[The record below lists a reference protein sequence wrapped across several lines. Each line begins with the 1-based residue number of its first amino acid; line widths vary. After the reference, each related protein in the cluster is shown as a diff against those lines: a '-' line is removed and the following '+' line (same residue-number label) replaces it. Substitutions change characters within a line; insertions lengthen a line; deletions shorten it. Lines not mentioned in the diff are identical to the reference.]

1 MNIQN
6 IDINLIDQHHEN
18 PRKDLGDLT
27 ELANSIKESGIH
39 QNLTVVK
46 KGKHFERYTC
56 IIGHRRLAAAKLA
69 GLKEVPCHV
78 ADMDYKTQLST
89 MLVENMQRAELTY
102 IEQADGFQ
110 MMMNL
115 GETVESIAE
124 MSGFSKETVKHRLEI
139 AKLDKNNLK
148 TSDLTLEDLVYL
160 ERVTDVE
167 VRNRLLEQCS
177 HSNLKNN
184 VDWEIKQAEGRAK
197 KAQWKEF
204 LESLGI
210 KEIPPARNRCS
221 EFKTEKRFSYNAV
234 NPEEFKL
241 DESLN
246 AEECYFKF
254 SEKSWDTSIYICTER
269 TDTEEQGAAEEERNK
284 KEAERA
290 ERKGQLNELFNGMN
304 ERLMSFAKSFPERK
318 GSVSVALR
326 LVAEIAI
333 TKGYSYLYRNDFAT
347 LGKIS
352 SGKLDDEKS
361 IANGKLPTELLYIAE
376 KTPTSGILQLILSK
390 HEVDKAD
397 YYCRFDDSPASR
409 CIVRAFETLG
419 YSFTDEECKL
429 LNGTHELYVK
439 EQSNG

>member
-6 IDINLIDQHHEN
+6 IDINLIDQHPEN

-27 ELANSIKESGIH
+27 ELASSIKESGIH
-39 QNLTVVK
+39 QNLTVVRN
-46 KGKHFERYTC
+46 GERYTC
-56 IIGHRRLAAAKLA
+56 IIGHRRLAASKLA
-69 GLKEVPCHV
+69 GLTEVPCHV

-110 MMMNL
+110 MMMDL

-139 AKLDKNNLK
+139 AKLDKDKLK
-148 TSDLTLEDLVYL
+148 ASDLTLEDLVYL

-167 VRNRLLEQCS
+167 VRNRLLKQCS
-177 HSNLKNN
+177 HANLKYN
-184 VDWEIKQAEGRAK
+184 VDSEIKYAERAAK
-197 KAQWKEF
+197 RAQWKEYF
-204 LESLGI
+204 ESLGM
-210 KEIPPARNRCS
+210 KEIPPERPRYRDFN
-221 EFKTEKRFSYNAV
+221 TEKRFNYEAV

-246 AEECYFKF
+246 PEECYFEISKN
-254 SEKSWDTSIYICTER
+254 SWDNSIYICTER
-269 TDTEEQGAAEEERNK
+269 TDMEEQDAAEEERKK

-290 ERKGQLNELFNGMN
+290 ERKGQLNELFDGVN
-304 ERLMSFAKSFPERK
+304 ERLMSFAKSLPERK

-326 LVAEIAI
+326 LVAEITI
-333 TKGYSYLYRNDFAT
+333 TSSYSYLYREDFAT
-347 LGKIS
+347 LGKIAND
-352 SGKLDDEKS
+352 KLNDKES

-390 HEVDKAD
+390 HKVDKAD

-439 EQSNG
+439 EEEK

>member
-6 IDINLIDQHHEN
+6 IDINLIDQHPEN

-69 GLKEVPCHV
+69 GLTEVPCHI

-124 MSGFSKETVKHRLEI
+124 MSGFSKDTVKHRLEI
-139 AKLDKNNLK
+139 AKLDKDKLK
-148 TSDLTLEDLVYL
+148 ASDLTLEDLVYL

-167 VRNRLLEQCS
+167 VRNRLLNQCS
-177 HSNLKNN
+177 HANLKYN
-184 VDWEIKQAEGRAK
+184 VDSEIKKAERLAK
-197 KAQWKEF
+197 EAQWKEY
-204 LESLGI
+204 LEGLGM
-210 KEIPPARNRCS
+210 KEIPPERQRYRDFN
-221 EFKTEKRFSYNAV
+221 TEKSFNYEAV
-234 NPEEFKL
+234 NLEEFKL

-246 AEECYFKF
+246 PEDCYFEISKN
-254 SEKSWDTSIYICTER
+254 SWDNSIYICTER
-269 TDTEEQGAAEEERNK
+269 TDMEEQDAAEEERK
-284 KEAERA
+284 RKEAERA

-304 ERLMSFAKSFPERK
+304 ERLMSFAKSLPERK

-326 LVAEIAI
+326 LIAEITI
-333 TKGYSYLYRNDFAT
+333 TNSYICFYREDFAT
-347 LGKIS
+347 LGKIAND
-352 SGKLDDEKS
+352 KLNDKES

-397 YYCRFDDSPASR
+397 YYCRFQDDSVSC

-419 YSFTDEECKL
+419 YSFTNEECKL

-439 EQSNG
+439 DEEK